1 MSNVVNVAKLAVST
15 TVGIGTS
22 RIVKAIITNNVSTD
36 AMGVVEE
43 TTTIAA
49 SYVLGAMVADA
60 TKKYTDAKVDAIA
73 NWVTEKRNKAA
84 NRVL

>member
-1 MSNVVNVAKLAVST
+1 MQNAVNIAKLATST
-15 TVGIGTS
+15 VVGIGTS

-43 TTTIAA
+43 TTTVIS

-60 TKKYTDAKVDAIA
+60 TKKYTDAKVDAA
-73 NWVTEKRNKAA
+73 AAWLQNRFSKKTPTE
-84 NRVL
+84 